1 MEVKVDIPESF
12 IWVIN
17 YMKEWKRE
25 QKQGEIRLK
34 YKDGGICA
42 IEINETIRP
51 GECNENKKNISKLI
65 RDKHTPLEISN

>member
-1 MEVKVDIPESF
+1 MEVKVDVPESF

-17 YMKEWKRE
+17 YMKEWKKE

-42 IEINETIRP
+42 IEINETIKP
-51 GECNENKKNISKLI
+51 EKCN
-65 RDKHTPLEISN
+65 

>member
-1 MEVKVDIPESF
+1 MEIVVKVPESF

-42 IEINETIRP
+42 IETNETIKP
-51 GECNENKKNISKLI
+51 EKCKGNNYV
-65 RDKHTPLEISN
+65 